1 MILHPGVVLALKRL
15 TSDELGVARLMAAGE
30 LSSPQK
36 YENIE
41 LFAVRV
47 TGTGL
52 SFRKGLQE
60 HVWRN
65 PEHYCNDEFLA
76 RCAGLPIL
84 WEHPP
89 RAVLDGDEFA
99 KRVIGTVFLP
109 YVQGFEVWAI
119 AKIYDPQA
127 AKMME
132 EGQLSTSPSVVFR
145 DETVNDRVQSGDG
158 RSLLFEGK
166 PSLLDHLAVCELG
179 VWDKGG
185 APAGV
190 RSDTAKDEAMAKRA
204 DGTDE
209 PEDKGK
215 GAGDGEKLDKLL
227 EHFGSI
233 STSLENLTGRM
244 DAMEAKSKADSAKK
258 DEETEEERRARLSE
272 EAKRSDSGTR
282 ADSYTQRHAAEA
294 ANEHALAMIQSRAD
308 AAANLH
314 GRRAPAPMAGEK
326 QTAYRVRVLREH
338 QKFSPGYKAV
348 NLNAI
353 AHADPAAF
361 ETIEGQIFA
370 DSAVEANRPTMF
382 PNNEIQCRT
391 RFDRDME
398 RNVRE
403 FFGKNTFVK
412 HLTPPTRH
420 VRSFNTTGQQMQHV
434 FSS

>member
-1 MILHPGVVLALKRL
+1 MSMVLHPGVITALKRL

-30 LSSPQK
+30 ITSPQT
-36 YENIE
+36 YENVE

-52 SFRKGLQE
+52 SYRQGLDE

-76 RCAGLPIL
+76 RCSGLPIL

-99 KRVIGTVFLP
+99 RRIIGTVFLP
-109 YVQGFEVWAI
+109 YVQGSEVWAI
-119 AKIYDPQA
+119 AKIYDREA

-145 DETVNDRVQSGDG
+145 DETVNDRIQSGDG

-166 PSLLDHLAVCELG
+166 PSLLDHLAVCERG

-190 RSDTAKDEAMAKRA
+190 RSDNVKDEVMKKRA

-209 PEDKGK
+209 PEDK

-227 EHFGSI
+227 EHLGSM
-233 STSLENLTGRM
+233 SSSMENLTARM
-244 DAMEAKSKADSAKK
+244 DALEAKGKADSAK
-258 DEETEEERRARLSE
+258 DEETEEEKRARLSE
-272 EAKRSDSGTR
+272 EAKRSDSSR

-294 ANEHALAMIQSRAD
+294 ANELALANIQARAD
-308 AAANLH
+308 SAFNLH
-314 GRRAPAPMAGEK
+314 GKRAPAPMAGET
-326 QTAYRVRVLREH
+326 QTAYRLRTLRDH
-338 QKFSPGYKAV
+338 QRFSPSYKAV
-348 NLNAI
+348 NLAAI

-361 ETIEGQIFA
+361 DVIEGQIFA
-370 DSAVEANRPTMF
+370 DSAAEANRPTMF
-382 PNNEIQCRT
+382 ADDQIRCRT
-391 RFDRDME
+391 RFDKDLD

-403 FFGKNTFVK
+403 FFGPHTFAK
-412 HLTPPTRH
+412 ELGTPARPVVSINLDPNR
-420 VRSFNTTGQQMQHV
+420 V
-434 FSS
+434 FRAA

>member
-1 MILHPGVVLALKRL
+1 MILHPGVVTALKRL
-15 TSDELGVARLMAAGE
+15 TSDELGVARLMVTGE
-30 LSSPQK
+30 LSSPQR

-52 SFRKGLQE
+52 SYRQGLDE

-109 YVQGFEVWAI
+109 YVQGSEVWAI

-145 DETVNDRVQSGDG
+145 DETVNDRIQSGDG

-179 VWDKGG
+179 VWDKGNG
-185 APAGV
+185 PLGV
-190 RSDTAKDEAMAKRA
+190 RSDTAKDEVMAKRA

-244 DAMEAKSKADSAKK
+244 DALEAKGKADSAKK
-258 DEETEEERRARLSE
+258 DEETEEEKRARLSE
-272 EAKRSDSGTR
+272 EAEKRSDSSR

-294 ANEHALAMIQSRAD
+294 ANEHALAVIQARAD
-308 AAANLH
+308 SAFNLH
-314 GRRAPAPMAGEK
+314 GKRAPAPLAGEK
-326 QTAYRVRVLREH
+326 QMAYRVRMLRDH
-338 QKFSPGYKAV
+338 QRFSPGYKTV
-348 NLNAI
+348 NLDAI

-361 ETIEGQIFA
+361 ETIEGQIYS
-370 DSAVEANRPTMF
+370 DSATEANRPTMF
-382 PNNEIQCRT
+382 AADEIRCRT
-391 RFDRDME
+391 RFDKDLD

-403 FFGKNTFVK
+403 YYGPHSFVK
-412 HLTPPTRH
+412 ELGLPARP
-420 VRSFNTTGQQMQHV
+420 VMSFNLDPNRV
-434 FSS
+434 FRAG